1 MHSGFQVSVFSLSL
15 SLMLLPQRMYLIK
28 PEGKDWIHMVV
39 QQQYF
44 PTEHIIKG
52 LLVNL
57 IGSAS
62 SD

>member
-1 MHSGFQVSVFSLSL
+1 
-15 SLMLLPQRMYLIK
+15 MLPPQRMYLLK

-39 QQQYF
+39 QRQYL

-62 SD
+62 SDSGGYMRHFYFDY